1 MRCMAEFMN
10 NLLGHEILSDHLFGP
25 LQSLDQ
31 PKITTLELDRNQ
43 GGQVKLNVGNIMSC
57 HE

>member
-1 MRCMAEFMN
+1 MN